1 MQLKCDG
8 AGAQWNYA
16 MEPYRDIQVLFADN
30 HPLTLSG
37 LKSAVA
43 AQSDIH
49 VLTECMHRDRLYE
62 SVRTQSPHILF
73 ISSEFLQDEL
83 GHLIQ
88 LVAENEGTKIILL
101 TSRTDPQFFEDALRC
116 GASGIFERQRPIEF
130 IPLAIRRVMNGGFW
144 FEQALAERML
154 GDVLL
159 KNKKQPDPEKNKIAA
174 ITPRDRQVLELICEG
189 MRNRDIAERL
199 QVSEATV
206 SRHVTAMFRKL
217 DVVDRTSL
225 VIYAIKRQLVSL

>member
-8 AGAQWNYA
+8 AGAQWNHP
-16 MEPYRDIQVLFADN
+16 MEPYRDIQVLFADH

-49 VLTECMHRDRLYE
+49 VLTECMQRDRLYD
-62 SVRTQSPHILF
+62 SVRIQSPHILF

-88 LVAENEGTKIILL
+88 LVAENEGTRVILL

-116 GASGIFERQRPIEF
+116 GASGIFERQRPVEF

-154 GDVLL
+154 GDVLH
-159 KNKKQPDPEKNKIAA
+159 KNKKQPDPEKHKIAA
-174 ITPRDRQVLELICEG
+174 ITPLDRQVLELICEG

-199 QVSEATV
+199 QVSETTV

-217 DVVDRTSL
+217 EVVDRTSL
-225 VIYAIKRQLVSL
+225 VIYAIKRQLVSV